1 MSILCVLIKLV
12 SSLYNPFEFGPAV
25 IKGTMDIQ
33 FYYLHRSVG

>member
-1 MSILCVLIKLV
+1 MAILCVLIELA
-12 SSLYNPFEFGPAV
+12 SSLYNPFELGLAV